1 MRVGNVR
8 EDTLPRKDHVTPPEE
23 GARPMWRSPKLEEL
37 GNLRDFVQA
46 GNAFGKSL
54 GPGDGSSE
62 PGGEKMDVM

>member
-1 MRVGNVR
+1 V
-8 EDTLPRKDHVTPPEE
+8 TRKDHGTLPQE
-23 GARPMWRSPKLEEL
+23 GAKPTWRSPKLEEL

-54 GPGDGSSE
+54 GSGDGNAD

>member
-1 MRVGNVR
+1 LTRN
-8 EDTLPRKDHVTPPEE
+8 DDVTAPLEVAKPV
-23 GARPMWRSPKLEEL
+23 WRSPKLEEL

>member
-1 MRVGNVR
+1 M
-8 EDTLPRKDHVTPPEE
+8 TRKDDVTAPLEDAKPV
-23 GARPMWRSPKLEEL
+23 WRSPKLEEL

-54 GPGDGSSE
+54 GSGDGNAD